1 MFRFNKM
8 VSYISNYTQAGKI
21 YVIAWMYLSAGQWC
35 DSIDVAAL
43 SHYWWK
49 MSPMLCNM
57 SYKCIF
63 HQIGQTVVCFEM
75 WNTWTGSEFKSNDF
89 WWFFQLISSH
99 PSPDNWRQT
108 NKKRKTCPN
117 QKSNN
122 GIRFSGLSGFLVTV
136 WLKFCS
142 CFSHRMKLFRF
153 GYSSTISTKVLK
165 NSNIMIPVF

>member
-1 MFRFNKM
+1 MFTFNKM
-8 VSYISNYTQAGKI
+8 VYYIWNDTQAGKI

-49 MSPMLCNM
+49 MSPMLCDS

-63 HQIGQTVVCFEM
+63 QRIKLEVCFLM
-75 WNTWTGSEFKSNDF
+75 WKTQIQLPRFQVV
-89 WWFFQLISSH
+89 FQLIPSH

-122 GIRFSGLSGFLVTV
+122 GIRFSGFVVTV

-153 GYSSTISTKVLK
+153 GYSSTISTISTKVLK